1 MKKGNA
7 FFFISTLSAGV
18 IASKVRPLNLME
30 LGLSHKC
37 SFFFPRDKKKGKE
50 PFCRQSSALREKL
63 DLKGRLDVF
72 LARKC
77 LQMFWLIM
85 TYIF

>member
-18 IASKVRPLNLME
+18 IASKVRPLNLMG

-37 SFFFPRDKKKGKE
+37 TFLLPWDKK
-50 PFCRQSSALREKL
+50 KL

-72 LARKC
+72 FSEVVSENVLVNHD
-77 LQMFWLIM
+77 LYFLN
-85 TYIF
+85 F